1 MELVSATKKT
11 TWYFTVEGVPHPI
24 YKDYTEYR
32 TDDSGE
38 YWKVNINGSWTTIR
52 SDSLI
57 ISLKEIFDKF
67 RNSNT
72 PCETGHIET
81 TDLDVLLYRKIRKF
95 ISDFTN
101 VTMDD
106 ATLDLISD
114 NIMDIFIH
122 ETPSVSM
129 RPSSQIE
136 MYRKLRDFLSGYVNV
151 PLDEFSLDFLVDHSI
166 DIITLKED
174 V

>member
-1 MELVSATKKT
+1 MELINATKET
-11 TWYFTVEGVPHPI
+11 TWYLTVEGVPHPI

-38 YWKVNINGSWTTIR
+38 CWEVGVGESWITVH

-57 ISLKEIFDKF
+57 ASLKEIFGKF
-67 RNSNT
+67 RNSNA

-81 TDLDVLLYRKIRKF
+81 TDLDVLLYRKIREF
-95 ISDFTN
+95 ISDFTD

-151 PLDEFSLDFLVDHSI
+151 PLDEISLDFLVDHSI